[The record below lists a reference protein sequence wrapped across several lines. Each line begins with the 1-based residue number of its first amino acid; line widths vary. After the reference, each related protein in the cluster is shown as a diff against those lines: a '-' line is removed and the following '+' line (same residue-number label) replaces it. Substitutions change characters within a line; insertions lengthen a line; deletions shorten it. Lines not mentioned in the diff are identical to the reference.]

1 MKTKIIL
8 IAASLFLLSC
18 NDSFLERYPL
28 DEISSEAFWNSE
40 AELKLYSNSIYTKSA
55 DNSEICINIGHGAS
69 AWHGNDISIWY
80 LDAWSDN
87 LVASPMKPRM
97 NTYNEIRSGTHR
109 VQEIPRYFGYQ
120 EFGLLREI
128 NFGLQNYY
136 KSGLPLST
144 VNKYT
149 AEARFFR
156 AWFYA
161 DKIQKFG
168 KMKWINKPL
177 NIDSPELFEPRDS
190 RDLVMD
196 SVLADINFAIEY
208 LPESWPNEE
217 PGRFNKYHALVL
229 KSRICLFEGTFRK
242 YHAGSDPEY
251 FGNLDSNKW
260 LLEAANAAKMVI
272 ESGKYRIYNTGNPEN
287 DYNSWQRI
295 IDLRGNTEVIQWMEY
310 KNDKM
315 RNNIIQRYFFDNCG
329 TATKSLVD
337 DYLCID
343 GRPIVMKEGINPLYK
358 GDNKIED
365 VFINRD
371 PRLRQ
376 SVLHPAD
383 QAKYDLYTEANITFP
398 RLPGMIGGIQST
410 TGYHFIKN
418 FNRKQRDE
426 GFYISVFPAIMM
438 RYAEVLLNY
447 VEAKAELGE
456 ITQEVLDQT
465 INQLRDRVNMPH
477 LLLNAIP
484 DDPRYE
490 DISPLLTE
498 IRRERRIEL
507 VGEGFRYF
515 DLLRWKQGKLLATPS
530 YGIRWDEA
538 AKQRYSD
545 AIVKSSV
552 IKDPITGEMVEY
564 IDPFKG
570 TSFEKCVFDENK
582 HYLWPLPLNILSKNE
597 NLKQNPGW

>member
-1 MKTKIIL
+1 MKTIIIL
-8 IAASLFLLSC
+8 IAAFLFLLSC

-40 AELKLYSNSIYTKSA
+40 AELKMYSNSIYAKSA
-55 DNSEICINIGHGAS
+55 DNSEACINIGHGAS
-69 AWHGNDISIWY
+69 GWHGHNISIWY
-80 LDAWSDN
+80 LDGWTDN
-87 LVASPMKPRM
+87 LVVLPTQARM
-97 NTYNEIRSGTHR
+97 DSYNQIRSGTHQ
-109 VQEIPRYFGYQ
+109 VQATPRLYGYQ

-128 NFGLQNYY
+128 NFGLENYY
-136 KSGLPLST
+136 KADLPLAT
-144 VNKYT
+144 INKYA

-196 SVLADINFAIEY
+196 SVLADIDFAIEY

-251 FGNLDSNKW
+251 FGNSDPNKW
-260 LLEAANAAKMVI
+260 LLEAANAAKIVI
-272 ESGKYRIYNTGNPEN
+272 ESGKYQIYNTGDPVN

-295 IDLRGNTEVIQWMEY
+295 IDLSKNQEVIQYMDYIPE
-310 KNDKM
+310 KM
-315 RNNIIQRYFFDNCG
+315 RNNYIQNYFFAYCG

-337 DYLCID
+337 DYLCTD
-343 GRPIVMKEGINPLYK
+343 GRPIITEEGINPLYQ
-358 GDNKIED
+358 GDAKIED

-376 SVLHPAD
+376 SVLHPED

-398 RLPGMIGGIQST
+398 RLPGMTGGMQST

-418 FNRKQRDE
+418 FNREQRHA
-426 GFYISVFPAIMM
+426 GLYISTFPAIMM

-447 VEAKAELGE
+447 AEAKAELGE
-456 ITQEVLDQT
+456 MTQEILDQT

-477 LLLNAIP
+477 LLINDIP
-484 DDPRYE
+484 ADPRYE
-490 DISPLLTE
+490 DVSPLISE

-515 DLLRWKQGKLLATPS
+515 DILRWKQGKLLSVPS
-530 YGIRWDEA
+530 YGIRWDDA
-538 AKQRYSD
+538 AKDRYTG
-545 AIVKSSV
+545 AIVQSSV
-552 IKDPITGEMVEY
+552 IKDPISGEMIEY

-570 TSFEKCVFDENK
+570 TSFEKNVFDENK

-597 NLKQNPGW
+597 NMKQNPGW